1 MRLDAHHHLWDLS
14 AVSYPWLEARGV
26 RRFFGDPTP
35 IQRDYLVE
43 EFRRDA
49 EAVGVTASIHVQAG
63 TPFGL
68 EEARW
73 VQSVHD
79 GPGEGRFPA
88 AQVAHC
94 DLAGEDVEAQL
105 ETLAEL
111 SSVRGIRQIVG
122 RSAEEDLKTGTGS
135 LLDDPAFERG
145 LRLVAARGWSFDLQ
159 LLPEQMAS
167 AARLFERNPDLR
179 VALCHVGSPH
189 DRSPEGLAF
198 WRGQLSLL
206 SANPNMVCK
215 LSGLGMF
222 EPGWTADS
230 VAPIVET
237 VVEQFGPRRCM
248 IGSNFPVDSLT
259 SGYAEIWQAYDRL
272 LGDLDAED
280 RAWVDG
286 RTCAEFYRLPD
297 PGAM

>member
-1 MRLDAHHHLWDLS
+1 MRLDSHHHLWDLS

-68 EEARW
+68 EEAHW

-94 DLAGEDVEAQL
+94 DLAADDVEAQL
-105 ETLAEL
+105 EAL
-111 SSVRGIRQIVG
+111 SDLSTVRGIRQIVG

-135 LLDDPAFERG
+135 LLDDPAFARG
-145 LRLVAARGWSFDLQ
+145 LGLVAARGWSFDLQ
-159 LLPEQMAS
+159 LLPEQMA
-167 AARLFERNPDLR
+167 AMARLLERMPDLR
-179 VALCHVGSPH
+179 VALCHAGSPH
-189 DRSPEGLAF
+189 DRSAEGLKF
-198 WRGQLSLL
+198 WASQLSPL
-206 SANPNMVCK
+206 SANPNLVCK

-222 EPGWTADS
+222 EPGWTAES
-230 VAPIVET
+230 VAPIVHT
-237 VVEQFGPRRCM
+237 VLEQFGPDRCM

-259 SGYAEIWQAYDRL
+259 SGYAEIWRAYERL
-272 LGDLDAED
+272 LADLDED
-280 RAWVDG
+280 QMAGVFG
-286 RTCAEFYRLPD
+286 RNCAAFY
-297 PGAM
+297 AV